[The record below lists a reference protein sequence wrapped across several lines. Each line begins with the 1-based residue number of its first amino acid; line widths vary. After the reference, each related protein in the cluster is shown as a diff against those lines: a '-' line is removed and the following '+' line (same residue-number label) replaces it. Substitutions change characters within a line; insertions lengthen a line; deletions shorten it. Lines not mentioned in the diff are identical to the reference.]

1 MVDLVRI
8 VFRRE
13 PLWKVSM
20 NVRVQSTVRCVFVPE
35 ENVLRLIL
43 KEEVES
49 TSEKENKKQ
58 ELVIYALKVSC
69 SSLLR
74 LCW

>member
-1 MVDLVRI
+1 VII

-49 TSEKENKKQ
+49 TSEEENKKQ
-58 ELVIYALKVSC
+58 ELVIYALKVCC

-74 LCW
+74 

>member
-1 MVDLVRI
+1 MVDFVRA

-74 LCW
+74 

>member
-1 MVDLVRI
+1 MVDFVRA

-43 KEEVES
+43 KEEVEF
-49 TSEKENKKQ
+49 TSEEENKKQ

-74 LCW
+74 

>member
-1 MVDLVRI
+1 MVDLARI

-49 TSEKENKKQ
+49 TSEEENKKQ

-74 LCW
+74 

>member
-1 MVDLVRI
+1 MVDLARI

-49 TSEKENKKQ
+49 TSEEENKKQ

-69 SSLLR
+69 SSPLR
-74 LCW
+74 

>member
-49 TSEKENKKQ
+49 TSEEENKKQ

-74 LCW
+74 

>member
-1 MVDLVRI
+1 MVDFVRT

-49 TSEKENKKQ
+49 TSEEENKKQ

-74 LCW
+74 